1 MKRLTTSSK
10 TTIKEDGGVCF
21 SLAAAMYK
29 GDTRVVDVDIFVDEV
44 KLKSWTSSGTTAEF
58 ERVELSATGKK
69 IELRGDL
76 DESQWLSI
84 VEVGEVVKKKSAR
97 LNSIECGRLHSG

>member
-1 MKRLTTSSK
+1 
-10 TTIKEDGGVCF
+10 
-21 SLAAAMYK
+21 MYK

-76 DESQWLSI
+76 DQSQWLSI
-84 VEVGEVVKKKSAR
+84 VEVGEVVK
-97 LNSIECGRLHSG
+97 